1 MSEPGPAARVVVGDL
16 LVATPDL
23 VDPNFRHAVVLVL
36 DLDEDGALG
45 VVLNRPS
52 TVPVAEVLPD
62 WGELAGTPDVLF
74 SGGPVATDS
83 ALAVGASMTWESSG
97 PRVALDDGAE
107 PVGFRRLYDDVGI
120 VDLDA
125 PTPVVA
131 PALTHL
137 RVFAGYAGWGL
148 EQLSEEIRSGSWYV
162 VPSVHADLFG
172 ADPERLWQ
180 RVLRRQP
187 GELAWVSTRPAD
199 PTLN

>member
-1 MSEPGPAARVVVGDL
+1 VLVGDL

-23 VDPNFRHAVVLVL
+23 LDPNFEHTVVLVL
-36 DLDEDGALG
+36 DLDENGALG

-52 TVPVAEVLPD
+52 DVPVAEVVPD
-62 WGELAGTPDVLF
+62 WGALAATPDVLF

-83 ALAVGASMTWESSG
+83 ALAVGASMSFGTE
-97 PRVALDDGAE
+97 VTLDPGAE

-125 PTPVVA
+125 PIPVVA
-131 PALTHL
+131 PALSDL

-162 VPSVHADLFG
+162 VPSVRADLFG
-172 ADPERLWQ
+172 TDPAGLWQ

-199 PTLN
+199 PTQN